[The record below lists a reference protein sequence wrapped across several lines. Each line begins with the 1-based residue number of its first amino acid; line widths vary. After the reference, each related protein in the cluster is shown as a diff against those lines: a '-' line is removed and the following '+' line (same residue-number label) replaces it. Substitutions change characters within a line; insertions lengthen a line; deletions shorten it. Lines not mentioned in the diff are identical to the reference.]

1 MNVSVIVLNGSER
14 VKLGE
19 ASVTVASTTEFH
31 YDRGTFLSDTW
42 PEGYKEAKNDYTHS
56 KKNNYNTDGGAV
68 MAELEIPDLKGDG
81 SALPMI
87 IKLEMPTGK
96 DSRLAFH
103 HWCLRPTSDNY

>member
-1 MNVSVIVLNGSER
+1 
-14 VKLGE
+14 
-19 ASVTVASTTEFH
+19 
-31 YDRGTFLSDTW
+31 
-42 PEGYKEAKNDYTHS
+42 
-56 KKNNYNTDGGAV
+56 